1 MNPELARLLKEKGFP
16 QDPSTE
22 THAFWISMEDGKTY
36 MPDLSELIRAC
47 GDDFYCV
54 RRRPNGDF
62 QAQSVNKD
70 KVYAFGSTPE
80 EAVAS
85 LWLELQK

>member
-1 MNPELARLLKEKGFP
+1 MNSELARLLKEKGFP

-22 THAFWISMEDGKTY
+22 THAFWIS